1 MAVPVSFAILAAL
14 LQVGASSASA
24 NTECSASEQIST
36 GCTAAVTED
45 AVVIEVVV
53 EAPGAPGTP
62 GEPWIEA
69 DDGSIDNDAGVGQEA
84 SPCLPAPN
92 GRCKGFLPPRLAPGT
107 PVVDAAQPIT
117 LADIASFRPASGVA
131 GMEPNGWMVVGLDTN
146 FFGSSETQ
154 VVGGT
159 LLGAPAS
166 VRFTP
171 VGWRWNYGDGTS
183 ATLSSAGGRWAA
195 QGVAEFD
202 ATSGSHIYRAPG
214 TYVIDLTTVFM
225 AEYSFGAGSW
235 NAINGSLA
243 VPANRLTAVAGGA
256 TTVLVEL
263 ECTVNPRGPGC

>member
-1 MAVPVSFAILAAL
+1 MRRVIIVLALGCVMAVTPVATATAEEGNCSNFELA
-14 LQVGASSASA
+14 
-24 NTECSASEQIST
+24 T
-36 GCTAAVTED
+36 GTCTAAVTED
-45 AVVIEVVV
+45 DVVIEVIV
-53 EAPGAPGTP
+53 ETP
-62 GEPWIEA
+62 GSPGQPWIEA
-69 DDGSIDNDAGVGQEA
+69 DDGSGDNDAGASQEA
-84 SPCLPAPN
+84 APCL
-92 GRCKGFLPPRLAPGT
+92 LPPKRECLEFPPPRSVPGAPVGD
-107 PVVDAAQPIT
+107 PVQPIT
-117 LADIASFRPASGVA
+117 LTDIASFRPAAGVA
-131 GMEPNGWMVVGLDTN
+131 SMEPNGWMVVGLDTN

-171 VGWRWNYGDGTS
+171 VGWRWSYGDGTS
-183 ATLSSAGGRWAA
+183 ATLRSAGGTWAS

-214 TYVIDLTTVFM
+214 TYVIDLTIVFA

-256 TTVLVEL
+256 TTVLVER
-263 ECTVNPRGPGC
+263 ECTANPRGPGC